1 MDANA
6 GYPDQPMNQ
15 QLKVYLNEQAQAADD
30 DLRQAI
36 EACGGDV
43 ASALRCT
50 LIANAFLMDENKRLR
65 VQVSRGFQRKK

>member
-1 MDANA
+1 MNQ
-6 GYPDQPMNQ
+6 PMNQPMNQ
-15 QLKVYLNEQAQAADD
+15 QLKVYLNEQAEATDD

-43 ASALRCT
+43 ASALRCA
-50 LIANAFLMDENKRLR
+50 LIANAFLMEENKRLR